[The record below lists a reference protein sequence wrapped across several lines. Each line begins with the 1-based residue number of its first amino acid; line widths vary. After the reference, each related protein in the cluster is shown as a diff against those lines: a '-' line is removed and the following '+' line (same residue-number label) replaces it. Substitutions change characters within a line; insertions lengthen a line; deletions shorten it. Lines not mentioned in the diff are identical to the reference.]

1 MGLRLQRRARRGR
14 TGRNRKARKRRDGSS
29 LLDRVHLR
37 TGGHDAQAAARRD
50 SRGGLETPREPQRV
64 GSRGGD
70 RAGRG
75 EGSHGEGT
83 RSGRARHAAAPRARW
98 CHCLCGVP
106 SAVGW
111 CWAFRRVGE
120 TGRQERVGW
129 TAGLH
134 GPRAEQHRVRSS
146 WPASRRKLMMGL
158 VLGLGWRSLLVSLQH
173 SFAEKILFTSSKYHK
188 SLFFQP
194 QL

>member
-75 EGSHGEGT
+75 EGGHGEGT
-83 RSGRARHAAAPRARW
+83 GSGRARHAAAPRARW
-98 CHCLCGVP
+98 SGGVGVTACVECRAP
-106 SAVGW
+106 
-111 CWAFRRVGE
+111 RRLVSGVSPRGRNETAGGE
-120 TGRQERVGW
+120 TRG
-129 TAGLH
+129 
-134 GPRAEQHRVRSS
+134 RSS
-146 WPASRRKLMMGL
+146 GPATRKKTIMGL
-158 VLGLGWRSLLVSLQH
+158 ALGLGWRSSSVYSILLSKKKKSVYSILLQ
-173 SFAEKILFTSSKYHK
+173 FC
-188 SLFFQP
+188 SLF
-194 QL
+194 